1 MPVHGARTT
10 GGVSRTAAIPRLS
23 NAGPRFAAWRDL
35 ARRIHSPGQ
44 PMGRAPEAGA
54 LPTRRGV
61 IGATTRDNEAPT
73 RGAVMRTIVLVSLA
87 LAGISLTTTVADAGA
102 WCATYRWGGTN
113 CGYSSSDQC
122 WATVRGIGG
131 SCRPNPF
138 PGTAYGT
145 SAGSW
150 NATAAPRRYQRAY

>member
-1 MPVHGARTT
+1 
-10 GGVSRTAAIPRLS
+10 
-23 NAGPRFAAWRDL
+23 
-35 ARRIHSPGQ
+35 
-44 PMGRAPEAGA
+44 
-54 LPTRRGV
+54 
-61 IGATTRDNEAPT
+61 
-73 RGAVMRTIVLVSLA
+73 MRTIVLVSLA

-122 WATVRGIGG
+122 WATVRGVGG

-138 PGTAYGT
+138 RGTAYGT

-150 NATAAPRRYQRAY
+150 NARAAPRRYQRAY

>member
-1 MPVHGARTT
+1 
-10 GGVSRTAAIPRLS
+10 
-23 NAGPRFAAWRDL
+23 
-35 ARRIHSPGQ
+35 
-44 PMGRAPEAGA
+44 
-54 LPTRRGV
+54 
-61 IGATTRDNEAPT
+61 
-73 RGAVMRTIVLVSLA
+73 MRTIVLVSLA

-102 WCATYRWGGTN
+102 WCARYRWGGTN

-150 NATAAPRRYQRAY
+150 NAPAAPRRYQRAY